1 MKIQTKLAI
10 LLIAFSICVI
20 LAAGIFS
27 TISLDNYFHTRLI
40 TELQILADQVEYL
53 LRTSAQSKIGSYDYF
68 RQFAHAAK
76 VRLTFIRED
85 GTVLFESEVP
95 EARLSTI
102 ENHLYRREIQD
113 ALNKGS
119 GSTTRKSTTLNV
131 DMLYVAKSLR
141 ESLPTSCT
149 FEKVKFIRIG
159 VPLTHVQETTT
170 DIKKKVIYASIS
182 VLLLITILSL
192 YISRKVS
199 RPIQEMDKIASEVRS
214 GNIDKRIPVRSSDEI
229 GKLTETLN
237 TMLDKLH
244 EDIKKLKKL
253 EKIRSEFLGNVS
265 HELRTPIFAVQ
276 GMLETLLGGALDDP
290 AARKDFVQRAL
301 SNTQRLNILLNDL
314 IEISRIESGDMK
326 MSFRFFP
333 LQEFL
338 TQVVT
343 EMKPSAQQKNCSLE
357 IVSTHDAVDVYGDR
371 ERLKQ
376 ALFNL
381 IDNAIKYNKP
391 EGKVRVISQIVGQ
404 QAKISVEDSGIGIEP
419 DHISRIFERFYRIDK
434 ERSREA
440 GGTGLGLAI
449 VKHIVEAHGSNVE
462 VQSKIGS
469 GSIFSFSLKI

>member
-27 TISLDNYFHTRLI
+27 TISLENYFHTRLI

-53 LRTSAQSKIGSYDYF
+53 LRTSAQNKIGSYDYF
-68 RQFAHAAK
+68 QKFAHTAK
-76 VRLTFIRED
+76 VRLTFIHDD
-85 GTVLFESEVP
+85 GTVLFESEIP

-102 ENHLYRREIQD
+102 ENHLYRKEIQD

-119 GSTTRKSTTLNV
+119 GSTTRKSTTLSV
-131 DMLYVAKSLR
+131 DMLYLAKSLR
-141 ESLPTSCT
+141 ESLPPSCT

-159 VPLTHVQETTT
+159 VPLTHVQETTV
-170 DIKKKVIYASIS
+170 DIKNKVIYASIG
-182 VLLLITILSL
+182 VLLLIIILSL

-199 RPIQEMDKIASEVRS
+199 RPIQEMDIIASEVRS

-237 TMLDKLH
+237 AMLDKLH
-244 EDIKKLKKL
+244 EDINKLKKL
-253 EKIRSEFLGNVS
+253 ETIRTEFLGNVS

-276 GMLETLLGGALDDP
+276 GMLETLLEGALDD
-290 AARKDFVQRAL
+290 ADARKDFVQRAL
-301 SNTQRLNILLNDL
+301 SNTQRLNTLLNDL

-326 MSFRFFP
+326 MSFRYFN

-338 TQVVT
+338 TQVIA
-343 EMKPSAQQKNCSLE
+343 EMQPLAKARNVNLE
-357 IVSTHDAVDVYGDR
+357 STAPQDKIEVYGDR

-391 EGKVRVISQIVGQ
+391 EGKVIVSSQIIGQ

-449 VKHIVEAHGSNVE
+449 VKHITEAHGSKVE
-462 VQSKIGS
+462 VQSKIGR
-469 GSIFSFSLKI
+469 GSTFSFLLKI